1 MIEQSKAEKLKMASD
16 LESLNGEVKK
26 ATELHL
32 IKAANTNLQTESS
45 ADYIKDIA
53 TLLAH

>member
-1 MIEQSKAEKLKMASD
+1 MASD